1 MDTSEM
7 IRLCKAHTMYSWSA
21 GDAVDPLPIT
31 GAEGIYFWGPDGR
44 RYLDFNSH
52 VMSVNVGHG
61 HPRVIEAIKA
71 QLDTLP
77 FAMPGSATEVRARV
91 GKLLAE
97 VTPGD
102 IDVFF
107 FTCSGAEANENAIK
121 AARWYTGRHKI
132 LSRYRSYHGATHGA
146 AMLTGDPRRL
156 PNEPGASGFVKVM
169 DPQPYTYSFGATE
182 AERTEQNL
190 RYLEEVIQYE
200 GPDQIA
206 AMFIETITGT
216 NGVLPPPEGYL
227 KGLRALLDRHGILL
241 VCDEVMAG
249 FGRTGKM
256 YAFEHAGIVPDIVT
270 MAKGLT
276 SCYQPL
282 GAMGMRQTIADHFK
296 QNVFYGGLT
305 YNSHPTALSAAEACI
320 HVLRDEGLIANAER
334 LGPVMREE
342 MDRLTESHPS
352 VKEGRCIGL
361 FGMVDLQRDSQGT
374 RLAPYGQHSEVGDAF
389 KARLMELG
397 LYTYVRWS
405 EFTCIPPLCITEE
418 ELRGAFAIIDEA
430 LAVVDQAFEG

>member
-1 MDTSEM
+1 
-7 IRLCKAHTMYSWSA
+7 
-21 GDAVDPLPIT
+21 
-31 GAEGIYFWGPDGR
+31 
-44 RYLDFNSH
+44 
-52 VMSVNVGHG
+52 
-61 HPRVIEAIKA
+61 
-71 QLDTLP
+71 
-77 FAMPGSATEVRARV
+77 
-91 GKLLAE
+91 
-97 VTPGD
+97 
-102 IDVFF
+102 
-107 FTCSGAEANENAIK
+107 
-121 AARWYTGRHKI
+121 
-132 LSRYRSYHGATHGA
+132 
-146 AMLTGDPRRL
+146 
-156 PNEPGASGFVKVM
+156 
-169 DPQPYTYSFGATE
+169 
-182 AERTEQNL
+182 
-190 RYLEEVIQYE
+190 
-200 GPDQIA
+200 
-206 AMFIETITGT
+206 MFIETVTGT

-227 KGLRALLDRHGILL
+227 QGLRALLDRHGILL

-282 GAMGMRQTIADHFK
+282 GAMGMRQPIADHFK

-320 HVLRDEGLIANAER
+320 HVLRDEGLVENAER

-342 MDRLTESHPS
+342 MDRLTEVHPS

-374 RLAPYGQHSEVGDAF
+374 RLAPYGHHSEVGDAF

-418 ELRGAFAIIDEA
+418 ELRGAFAIIDKA
-430 LAVVDQAFEG
+430 LEVVDAAFEG

>member
-1 MDTSEM
+1 MDTAEM
-7 IRLCKAHTMYSWSA
+7 VRLCKAHTMYSWSA
-21 GDAVDPLPIT
+21 GDAVSPLPIT
-31 GAEGIYFWGPDGR
+31 GAEGIWFWGPDGR
-44 RYLDFNSH
+44 RLLDFNSH

-61 HPRVIEAIKA
+61 HPRVVSAIKA

-77 FAMPGSATEVRARV
+77 FAMPGSATEVRARL

-146 AMLTGDPRRL
+146 VQLTGDPRRW
-156 PNEPGASGFVKVM
+156 PNEPGAPGFIKVM

-190 RYLEEVIQYE
+190 RYLEEIIQYE
-200 GPDQIA
+200 GPQNIA
-206 AMFIETITGT
+206 AMVIESVTGT
-216 NGVLPPPEGYL
+216 NGVLPPPAGYL
-227 KGLRALLDRHGILL
+227 KGLRELLNRHGILL

-249 FGRTGKM
+249 FGRTGRM
-256 YAFEHAGIVPDIVT
+256 YAFEHWDIVPDIVT

-276 SCYQPL
+276 SCYLPL
-282 GAMGMRQTIADHFK
+282 GAMGMRQPIADHFK
-296 QNVFYGGLT
+296 QNVFQGGLT
-305 YNSHPTALSAAEACI
+305 YNSHPASLAAAEACI
-320 HVLRDEGLIANAER
+320 HVLQDEGMLDNARR
-334 LGPVMREE
+334 LEPVMREE
-342 MDRLTESHPS
+342 IDRLTNAHPS
-352 VKEGRCIGL
+352 VAGGRVIGL
-361 FGMVDLQRDSQGT
+361 FGMVDLQKDAQGT
-374 RLAPYGQHSEVGDAF
+374 RLAPYGHHSAVGDAF
-389 KARLMELG
+389 KARLLELG

-405 EFTCIPPLCITEE
+405 EFTCIPPRCITEA
-418 ELRGAFAIIDEA
+418 ELRQAFAIIDEA
-430 LAVVDQAFEG
+430 LEVVDAAFEG

>member
-7 IRLCKAHTMYSWSA
+7 VRLCKAHTMYSWSA
-21 GDAVDPLPIT
+21 GDKVDPLPIS

-44 RYLDFNSH
+44 KYLDFNSH

-61 HPRVIEAIKA
+61 HRRVIEAVKT

-77 FAMPGSATEVRARV
+77 FAMPGSATEVRARL

-121 AARWYTGRHKI
+121 AARWFTGRHKI

-146 AMLTGDPRRL
+146 SMLTGDPRRL
-156 PNEPGASGFVKVM
+156 PNEPGAPGFVKVM
-169 DPQPYTYSFGATE
+169 DPQPYTYSFGRTE

-190 RYLEEVIQYE
+190 RYLAEVIQYE
-200 GPDQIA
+200 GADQIA
-206 AMFIETITGT
+206 AMVIETVTGT
-216 NGVLPPPEGYL
+216 NGVLPPPVGYL
-227 KGLRALLDRHGILL
+227 EGLRELLDQHGILL

-282 GAMGMRQTIADHFK
+282 GAMGMRQAIADHFK
-296 QNVFYGGLT
+296 THVFYGGLT
-305 YNSHPTALSAAEACI
+305 YNSHPAGLAAAEACI
-320 HVLRDEGLIANAER
+320 HVLRDEGLIDNAAR
-334 LGPVMREE
+334 LGPVMRQE
-342 MDRLTESHPS
+342 MDRLIEAHPS
-352 VKEGRCIGL
+352 VKAGRCIGL
-361 FGMVDLQRDSQGT
+361 FGMMDLQRDSQGT
-374 RLAPYGQHSEVGDAF
+374 PLAPYGHHSPVGDAF
-389 KARLMELG
+389 KKRLMALG

-405 EFTCIPPLCITEE
+405 EFTCIPPLCITEA

-430 LAVVDQAFEG
+430 LEVVDEAFEG